1 MYLWSWQCPV
11 KRVIAPVCVRYA
23 LIFVL
28 GTCRIST
35 LEPVFTR
42 IEASHCFWGVSKQLV
57 GASARF
63 ARLAWASTNRIC
75 ITLWSNGWNVLS
87 HYLAPLCMANGV
99 LQRKEWQPLLLM
111 CFKTLSWVHW
121 PGLQG
126 FLGHPPTLYA
136 SLYDQMNGIYIGS
149 LFNQSKS
156 QSQSQLSGPLSSWQ
170 IVYCNVRIDSHC
182 SWGVSRHFMG
192 VLARFARLPWESTNL
207 ICITLCPNVRNVLA
221 HYLASAWVRSSQ
233 VGPYPHG
240 KWCVAT

>member
-1 MYLWSWQCPV
+1 MPWYSCSEHAEYPPLNQFSPELRPPIASEVFQNSW
-11 KRVIAPVCVRYA
+11 
-23 LIFVL
+23 
-28 GTCRIST
+28 
-35 LEPVFTR
+35 
-42 IEASHCFWGVSKQLV
+42 
-57 GASARF
+57 
-63 ARLAWASTNRIC
+63 
-75 ITLWSNGWNVLS
+75 
-87 HYLAPLCMANGV
+87 
-99 LQRKEWQPLLLM
+99 
-111 CFKTLSWVHW
+111 WVHW

-126 FLGHPPTLYA
+126 LLGHLPTAYA
-136 SLYDQMNGIYIGS
+136 LLYDQMGGMYCLIIWPLSAWQMVCCSVRSDSRCFWCVSKHFHGCIGQVCKDSLGIHQPYMHHSMIKWMEYICS